1 MTNRPRDAVATSITA
16 LYACR
21 MKTADRKATA
31 DPIALPPVI
40 YGGFLVAG
48 FVVDYFIPVSIL
60 PDRLQY
66 PLGIAV
72 MLASGAIMPFVLIRF
87 RRDRTSFDGRQPT
100 SSIITDGP
108 FRYSRNPSY
117 VALTMLC
124 IGVGILADN
133 VWVIGFT
140 IPAVAVTHYGVI
152 LREERYLES
161 RFGDEYLRYKA
172 SVRRWL

>member
-1 MTNRPRDAVATSITA
+1 MNID
-16 LYACR
+16 
-21 MKTADRKATA
+21 DRKATA
-31 DPIALPPVI
+31 DPIALPPII
-40 YGGFLVAG
+40 YGGFLAAG
-48 FVVDYFIPVSIL
+48 FVADFLMPVSIL

-87 RRDRTSFDGRQPT
+87 RRDRTSFDARQPT

-124 IGVGILADN
+124 IGIGILADN
-133 VWVIGFT
+133 VWVLAFT

-152 LREERYLES
+152 LREERYLE
-161 RFGDEYLRYKA
+161 RQFGEEYLRYKA